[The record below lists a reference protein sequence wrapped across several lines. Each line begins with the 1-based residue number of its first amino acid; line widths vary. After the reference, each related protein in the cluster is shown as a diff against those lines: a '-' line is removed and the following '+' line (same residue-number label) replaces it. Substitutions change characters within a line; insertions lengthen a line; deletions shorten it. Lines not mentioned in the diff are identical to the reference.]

1 MTKRGA
7 MKIALVAVF
16 IAVIA
21 GIYFSPLRDHL
32 SRSRV
37 RADVDMLRTLW
48 YGPVALIA
56 AYAAGC
62 VFALPASLF
71 IITAGVVWGWKFGTL
86 YAMCGAMIGASLSY
100 FVGRFLGEGLL
111 DKFGRAGRMVEKTV
125 KTAGFKTMLVVRL
138 IPGPPFAV
146 WNYGAGVANVKFSD
160 YFFGTLLGTLPAHLV
175 FAYCADSLFNGQM
188 TEGAAVKRL
197 AIVAALFLAMIF
209 LPNLIKKRVR
219 PAEW

>member
-7 MKIALVAVF
+7 IKIALVAVF
-16 IAVIA
+16 LAVVA

-32 SRSRV
+32 SRARI
-37 RADVDMLRTLW
+37 RADVDVLRTLW

-62 VFALPASLF
+62 VFAVPASIF
-71 IITAGVVWGWKFGTL
+71 IITAGVVWGWKFGAL

-111 DKFGRAGRMVEKTV
+111 DKFGRAGRAVESQV

-146 WNYGAGVANVKFSD
+146 WNYGAGVAK
-160 YFFGTLLGTLPAHLV
+160 LLGTLPAHII
-175 FAYCADSLFNGQM
+175 FAYCADALFNGTM
-188 TEGAAVKRL
+188 TEGDAVKRL
-197 AIVAALFLAMIF
+197 AVVAALFLAMIF
-209 LPNLIKKRVR
+209 LPNLLKKRVK
-219 PAEW
+219 A